1 MNSST
6 NYLYKQD
13 YANQDY
19 NRHSCHASV
28 FNTYINGRMKD
39 KLQKSFGKILYIFK
53 KSSKNNNPNYK
64 KAIQALKNLK
74 YNEAINLFTQIL
86 KEYPNS
92 YSIRCDRAYA
102 AYQIGDWNRAINDLN
117 YAISKKPKKTRAYS
131 LRGEVYR
138 LRSMYEKALGDLNKS
153 LKIQKCIFALRS
165 RAEIYISTQ
174 RYKEALLDLD
184 LALGMKPQNV
194 FIIVRRAKIYCL
206 LGLYN
211 KALKDLNYA
220 LELDTTNAVSLLV
233 NRSDIYRIIGYYDL
247 ALADLESALRYEES
261 IMVLERRGMI
271 YKALDKRQDALSDF
285 GKILQKEP
293 LNFNA
298 HKNKA
303 EILIKMENYKE
314 AQMHMNIA
322 LQIEPLDFQLLKNQ
336 GEVYHS
342 LGYYDDAIKSY
353 TLALKIDPN
362 YVKKRSEIYRLL
374 YDFEKA

>member
-1 MNSST
+1 MNSSP
-6 NYLYKQD
+6 NYLNQHN

-19 NRHSCHASV
+19 NRHPNHASV
-28 FNTYINGRMKD
+28 FNTCINDRMNFTSFSYIDHNSKNNLRD
-39 KLQKSFGKILYIFK
+39 KLQKYFGKILYIFK
-53 KSSKNNNPNYK
+53 KSSKNYNLNYQ
-64 KAIQALKNLK
+64 KAIQALKNLQ
-74 YNEAINLFTQIL
+74 YNEAIYLFTQVL

-92 YSIRCDRAYA
+92 YSVRCDRAYA
-102 AYQIGDWNRAINDLN
+102 AYQIGDWSRAINDLN

-138 LRSMYEKALGDLNKS
+138 LRSMYEKALDDLNKS
-153 LKIQKCIFALRS
+153 LKIQKRIFALTS

-174 RYKEALLDLD
+174 RYSEALLDLD
-184 LALGMKPQNV
+184 LALVMKPQNV

-220 LELDTTNAVSLLV
+220 LELETTNAVSLLV

-247 ALADLESALRYEES
+247 ALADLESALRCEES
-261 IMVLERRGMI
+261 ITVLERRGMV
-271 YKALDKRQDALSDF
+271 YRSLNKHQDALSDF
-285 GKILQKEP
+285 NKILQKEP

-303 EILIKMENYKE
+303 EILMKMENYKA

-336 GEVYHS
+336 GDS
-342 LGYYDDAIKSY
+342 LGSYDDAM
-353 TLALKIDPN
+353 
-362 YVKKRSEIYRLL
+362 KKKSEIYRLL